1 MKRIGILYAFGVV
14 LLAELAA
21 LFFQWNS
28 LHEITKLL
36 LLPALLI
43 FAALQV
49 VEPPSLKL
57 PLLAALFF
65 SWIGDALLL
74 FDTDGGIYFILGLAA
89 FLIAH
94 LFYCFLFNR
103 IGKALRPRNWNL
115 ILIVPILLYTG
126 FLLYT
131 LFPSLGDLK
140 IPVTAYALVLTS
152 MFILAA
158 NALPLNTNTGKLLAI
173 SAALFV
179 LSDSLLAINKFY
191 TPIPQASISI
201 MLTYALAQL
210 GLVYGVIAH
219 ALSPNKP

>member
-1 MKRIGILYAFGVV
+1 MKRIGLLYFFGVA

-21 LFFQWNS
+21 LFFQWAS
-28 LHEITKLL
+28 LHEVTKLL
-36 LLPALLI
+36 LLPTLLL
-43 FAALQV
+43 FAALQLL
-49 VEPPSLKL
+49 EPPSLKL
-57 PLLAALFF
+57 PLLAALLF

-74 FDTDGGIYFILGLAA
+74 FDTNGGIYFILGLAA
-89 FLIAH
+89 FLVAH

-103 IGKALRPRNWNL
+103 IAKAARPRNWNL
-115 ILIVPILLYTG
+115 ALIIPVILYSG

-140 IPVTAYALVLTS
+140 IPVTAYALVLS
-152 MFILAA
+152 AMFILAS
-158 NALPLNTNTGKLLAI
+158 NALPLHTMTGKLLAI

-179 LSDSLLAINKFY
+179 LSDSILAINKFY
-191 TPIPQASISI
+191 TPVPQASISI

-210 GLVYGVIAH
+210 GLVYGVVAH

>member
-1 MKRIGILYAFGVV
+1 MKRIGLLYTFGAV
-14 LLAELAA
+14 LLTELAA
-21 LFFQWNS
+21 LYFQWNS
-28 LHEITKLL
+28 LHEVTKLL

-43 FAALQV
+43 FAALQSL
-49 VEPPSLKL
+49 EPPSRKL
-57 PLLAALFF
+57 PLLAALLF
-65 SWIGDALLL
+65 SWMGDALLL
-74 FDTDGGIYFILGLAA
+74 FDTNGGIYFILGLTA

-103 IGKALRPRNWNL
+103 IGKTFRPRNWNPM
-115 ILIVPILLYTG
+115 LIVPILLYSG

-140 IPVTAYALVLTS
+140 IPVTAYAVVLTA

-158 NALPLNTNTGKLLAI
+158 NALPLHTITGKLLAI

-179 LSDSLLAINKFY
+179 LSDSLLAINQFY

-210 GLVYGVIAH
+210 GLVYGVVAH
-219 ALSPNKP
+219 SLSPNKP